1 MYICTHASSEMVV
14 RANFAFTCVCVC
26 INQRLRVSHSVV
38 YPIPIQSK
46 HRTIT
51 TKMDVFDDT
60 LGLKNIPR
68 SPQYNNNNTEHP
80 NNCVLCFCGL
90 PGSGKTTVSLELQ
103 KLCNLHGIPNARIR
117 FDEYEKK
124 EYEKLDTGENTTQ
137 LKGMKKKF
145 EPESWKRAR
154 DACFRAVRDALDDA
168 DDGNEGGASGALV
181 ILDDTMHYKS
191 MRREAYRYARE
202 FRAAFIV
209 VHVDVS
215 EEECWMRNSRRDDG
229 DVLKV
234 PREAF
239 ERLAAAFDRPGKG
252 GYDADE
258 AFDKNYM
265 VVKPPKKGSG
275 GGSGS
280 SNNTSSS
287 NIEEEE
293 KEYAAFCQS
302 LLDEIYARWLTD
314 ETPRRKD
321 ELDLLKLKRERSAT
335 DRVITAANTVHDV
348 DVQTRKL
355 TTEFMKK
362 ISLSSSSKSGAA
374 APSSKVLA
382 ERVRRARLDALN
394 LCREETKFDARK
406 DQHVVKEENNNDD
419 DDAEKYIGLFREM
432 LKNIE
437 SSAAEKSFA

>member
-26 INQRLRVSHSVV
+26 INQRLRVSHCVV

-287 NIEEEE
+287 NIEEDE

-355 TTEFMKK
+355 TTEFMKN

-437 SSAAEKSFA
+437 SSAV

>member
-1 MYICTHASSEMVV
+1 
-14 RANFAFTCVCVC
+14 
-26 INQRLRVSHSVV
+26 
-38 YPIPIQSK
+38 
-46 HRTIT
+46 
-51 TKMDVFDDT
+51 MDVFDDT

-124 EYEKLDTGENTTQ
+124 EYEKLDTSENTTH
-137 LKGMKKKF
+137 LKVMKKKF

-168 DDGNEGGASGALV
+168 DDGNEGASGALV

-258 AFDKNYM
+258 AFDKNYL
-265 VVKPPKKGSG
+265 VVKPPQKGSDVSG
-275 GGSGS
+275 GNSD
-280 SNNTSSS
+280 
-287 NIEEEE
+287 E
-293 KEYAAFCQS
+293 KEIEYAAFCES
-302 LLDEIYARWLTD
+302 LLDEIYARWLAD

-335 DRVITAANTVHDV
+335 DRVITAANIVHDV

-355 TTEFMKK
+355 TSEFMREMK
-362 ISLSSSSKSGAA
+362 SSSTTSATTTSSSS
-374 APSSKVLA
+374 SSPPFSLLVQ
-382 ERVRRARLDALN
+382 RVREARLRALN

-406 DQHVVKEENNNDD
+406 DQIFKESGDLDD
-419 DDAEKYIGLFREM
+419 WKPDATVEKYVGMFREM
-432 LKNIE
+432 LSDVRRA
-437 SSAAEKSFA
+437 SS

>member
-26 INQRLRVSHSVV
+26 INQRLRVSHCVV

-287 NIEEEE
+287 NIEEDE

-355 TTEFMKK
+355 TTEFMKN

-437 SSAAEKSFA
+437 SSAVENNFE

>member
-1 MYICTHASSEMVV
+1 
-14 RANFAFTCVCVC
+14 
-26 INQRLRVSHSVV
+26 
-38 YPIPIQSK
+38 
-46 HRTIT
+46 
-51 TKMDVFDDT
+51 MDVFDDT

-68 SPQYNNNNTEHP
+68 SPQYNNRNTEYP

-90 PGSGKTTVSLELQ
+90 PGSGKTTLSLELQ

-117 FDEYEKK
+117 FDEYEKR
-124 EYEKLDTGENTTQ
+124 EYEKLDDSGGFEKNNTN
-137 LKGMKKKF
+137 LKVNKKKF

-168 DDGNEGGASGALV
+168 GDDGNEGGASGALV
-181 ILDDTMHYKS
+181 MLDDTMHYKS

-215 EEECWMRNSRRDDG
+215 EEECWMRNSGREDG

-258 AFDKNYM
+258 AFDKNYV
-265 VVKPPKKGSG
+265 VVKPPKKGSSGGGGG
-275 GGSGS
+275 GGS
-280 SNNTSSS
+280 NNSSS
-287 NIEEEE
+287 NIEEDE

-302 LLDEIYARWLTD
+302 LLHEIYARWLSD

-362 ISLSSSSKSGAA
+362 TSLSSSSKSGAA
-374 APSSKVLA
+374 TPSSMVLA
-382 ERVRRARLDALN
+382 ERVRRARLDALT

-406 DQHVVKEENNNDD
+406 DQHVKEENNDD
-419 DDAEKYIGLFREM
+419 QHDDAEKYIGLFREM

-437 SSAAEKSFA
+437 SSA

>member
-1 MYICTHASSEMVV
+1 M
-14 RANFAFTCVCVC
+14 CVC
-26 INQRLRVSHSVV
+26 INQRLRVSHCVV

-124 EYEKLDTGENTTQ
+124 EYEKLDTSENTTH
-137 LKGMKKKF
+137 LKVMKKKF

-239 ERLAAAFDRPGKG
+239 ERLAATFDRPGKG

-265 VVKPPKKGSG
+265 VVKPPSKGRSG
-275 GGSGS
+275 GGGGGGS
-280 SNNTSSS
+280 SNNNSSS
-287 NIEEEE
+287 NIEEDE

-302 LLDEIYARWLTD
+302 LLDEIYARWLSD

>member
-1 MYICTHASSEMVV
+1 M
-14 RANFAFTCVCVC
+14 CVSVSA
-26 INQRLRVSHSVV
+26 LERVSHCVV
-38 YPIPIQSK
+38 FPIPIQSK

-124 EYEKLDTGENTTQ
+124 EYEKLDTSENTTH
-137 LKGMKKKF
+137 LKVMKKKF

-168 DDGNEGGASGALV
+168 GDDEGAAQGALV

-275 GGSGS
+275 GGGGS

-419 DDAEKYIGLFREM
+419 ADAEKYIGLFREM

-437 SSAAEKSFA
+437 SSAVENSFE

>member
-26 INQRLRVSHSVV
+26 INQRLRVSHCVV

-287 NIEEEE
+287 NIEEDE

-437 SSAAEKSFA
+437 SSAVENNFE

>member
-26 INQRLRVSHSVV
+26 INQRLRVSHCVV

-293 KEYAAFCQS
+293 KEYAAFCHS

-355 TTEFMKK
+355 TTEFMKN

-406 DQHVVKEENNNDD
+406 DQHVVKEENND

>member
-26 INQRLRVSHSVV
+26 INQRLRVSHCVV

-293 KEYAAFCQS
+293 KEYAAFCHS

>member
-80 NNCVLCFCGL
+80 NDCVLCFCGL

-124 EYEKLDTGENTTQ
+124 EYEKLDDDENTTH
-137 LKGMKKKF
+137 LKVMKKKF

-437 SSAAEKSFA
+437 SSAVENNFE

>member
-1 MYICTHASSEMVV
+1 
-14 RANFAFTCVCVC
+14 
-26 INQRLRVSHSVV
+26 
-38 YPIPIQSK
+38 
-46 HRTIT
+46 
-51 TKMDVFDDT
+51 
-60 LGLKNIPR
+60 
-68 SPQYNNNNTEHP
+68 
-80 NNCVLCFCGL
+80 
-90 PGSGKTTVSLELQ
+90 
-103 KLCNLHGIPNARIR
+103 
-117 FDEYEKK
+117 
-124 EYEKLDTGENTTQ
+124 
-137 LKGMKKKF
+137 
-145 EPESWKRAR
+145 
-154 DACFRAVRDALDDA
+154 
-168 DDGNEGGASGALV
+168 
-181 ILDDTMHYKS
+181 
-191 MRREAYRYARE
+191 
-202 FRAAFIV
+202 
-209 VHVDVS
+209 
-215 EEECWMRNSRRDDG
+215 
-229 DVLKV
+229 
-234 PREAF
+234 
-239 ERLAAAFDRPGKG
+239 
-252 GYDADE
+252 
-258 AFDKNYM
+258 M

-275 GGSGS
+275 GGGGS

-406 DQHVVKEENNNDD
+406 DQHVVREENNNDD

-437 SSAAEKSFA
+437 SSAVEKSFE

>member
-26 INQRLRVSHSVV
+26 INQRLRVSHCVV

>member
-26 INQRLRVSHSVV
+26 INQRLRVSHCVV

-68 SPQYNNNNTEHP
+68 SPQYNHSNTEHP

-124 EYEKLDTGENTTQ
+124 EYEKLDDDENTTH
-137 LKGMKKKF
+137 LKVMKKKF

-265 VVKPPKKGSG
+265 VVKPPKKGSSG
-275 GGSGS
+275 GGG

-287 NIEEEE
+287 NIEEDE

-437 SSAAEKSFA
+437 SSAVENNFE

>member
-1 MYICTHASSEMVV
+1 
-14 RANFAFTCVCVC
+14 
-26 INQRLRVSHSVV
+26 
-38 YPIPIQSK
+38 
-46 HRTIT
+46 
-51 TKMDVFDDT
+51 
-60 LGLKNIPR
+60 
-68 SPQYNNNNTEHP
+68 
-80 NNCVLCFCGL
+80 
-90 PGSGKTTVSLELQ
+90 LQ

-137 LKGMKKKF
+137 LKNMKKKF

-293 KEYAAFCQS
+293 KEYAAFCHS

-437 SSAAEKSFA
+437 SSAAEKSFE

>member
-1 MYICTHASSEMVV
+1 M
-14 RANFAFTCVCVC
+14 
-26 INQRLRVSHSVV
+26 
-38 YPIPIQSK
+38 
-46 HRTIT
+46 
-51 TKMDVFDDT
+51 
-60 LGLKNIPR
+60 
-68 SPQYNNNNTEHP
+68 
-80 NNCVLCFCGL
+80 
-90 PGSGKTTVSLELQ
+90 
-103 KLCNLHGIPNARIR
+103 
-117 FDEYEKK
+117 
-124 EYEKLDTGENTTQ
+124 
-137 LKGMKKKF
+137 
-145 EPESWKRAR
+145 
-154 DACFRAVRDALDDA
+154 
-168 DDGNEGGASGALV
+168 
-181 ILDDTMHYKS
+181 
-191 MRREAYRYARE
+191 
-202 FRAAFIV
+202 
-209 VHVDVS
+209 
-215 EEECWMRNSRRDDG
+215 
-229 DVLKV
+229 

-265 VVKPPKKGSG
+265 VVKPPSKGSRGGGG
-275 GGSGS
+275 GGSGGS
-280 SNNTSSS
+280 SNTSSS
-287 NIEEEE
+287 NIEEDE

-321 ELDLLKLKRERSAT
+321 ELDLLKIKRERSAT

-394 LCREETKFDARK
+394 LCREETKFDARI
-406 DQHVVKEENNNDD
+406 DQHVVKEENNND

-437 SSAAEKSFA
+437 SSAV

>member
-1 MYICTHASSEMVV
+1 
-14 RANFAFTCVCVC
+14 
-26 INQRLRVSHSVV
+26 
-38 YPIPIQSK
+38 
-46 HRTIT
+46 
-51 TKMDVFDDT
+51 MDVFDDT

-68 SPQYNNNNTEHP
+68 SPQYNNHTTEHP

-124 EYEKLDTGENTTQ
+124 EYEKLDTSENTTH
-137 LKGMKKKF
+137 LKVMKKKF

-168 DDGNEGGASGALV
+168 GDDGNEGGASGALV
-181 ILDDTMHYKS
+181 MLDDTMHYKS

-215 EEECWMRNSRRDDG
+215 EEECWMRNSGREDG

-258 AFDKNYM
+258 AFDKNYV
-265 VVKPPKKGSG
+265 VVKPPKKGSSGGGGG
-275 GGSGS
+275 GGS
-280 SNNTSSS
+280 NNSSS
-287 NIEEEE
+287 NIEEDE

-302 LLDEIYARWLTD
+302 LLDEIYARWLSD

-406 DQHVVKEENNNDD
+406 DQHVVKEENND

-437 SSAAEKSFA
+437 SSA

>member
-26 INQRLRVSHSVV
+26 INQRLRVSHCVV

-265 VVKPPKKGSG
+265 VVKPPKKGSSG
-275 GGSGS
+275 GGGS

-287 NIEEEE
+287 NIEEDE

-355 TTEFMKK
+355 TTEFMKN

-437 SSAAEKSFA
+437 SSAVENNFE